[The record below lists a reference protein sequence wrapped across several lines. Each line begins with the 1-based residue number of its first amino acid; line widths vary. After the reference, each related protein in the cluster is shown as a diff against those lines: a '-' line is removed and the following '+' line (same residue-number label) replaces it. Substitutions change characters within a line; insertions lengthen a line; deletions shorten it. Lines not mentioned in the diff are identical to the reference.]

1 MRHAG
6 ELFKIVMS
14 IFGNPSLVKS
24 KDKMLEG
31 FGKLL
36 SYFRGAKICV
46 KTLIK

>member
-14 IFGNPSLVKS
+14 ILGNPSLVNS
-24 KDKMLEG
+24 EGKMLEG

-36 SYFRGAKICV
+36 SYFRGLKFA
-46 KTLIK
+46 